1 MPGIEPC
8 ERPNGSDQREPTP
21 GSESW
26 ESWEPIVPQWQLDMD
41 GYRLQ
46 MDDMQR
52 QEVWPNRQEQAE
64 EAMARLLDLQAVP
77 VIWTDIEPSP
87 IPREDNDGFEM
98 RLSSYSSLM
107 HPVWNGVFSAPQPP
121 TLQWDT
127 KFDYRPRDWTKLWGN
142 LGLAHTAA
150 VFMLS
155 TSWDPKEHKFDNA
168 DAIRATIGL

>member
-77 VIWTDIEPSP
+77 RIWQHEEPALFP
-87 IPREDNDGFEM
+87 GK
-98 RLSSYSSLM
+98 
-107 HPVWNGVFSAPQPP
+107 
-121 TLQWDT
+121 TT
-127 KFDYRPRDWTKLWGN
+127 TKLKCGCVRTFGHRD
-142 LGLAHTAA
+142 LFGTGCLARLNRLPRSGTQS
-150 VFMLS
+150 S
-155 TSWDPKEHKFDNA
+155 TIDLETGRSFGETSA
-168 DAIRATIGL
+168 